1 MQIMKTSVTLSLRLL
16 CFKDALKVICDA
28 NKDLSGLEL
37 QLRFLMK
44 RSLSPAHPALIYM
57 VIHRYNTST

>member
-1 MQIMKTSVTLSLRLL
+1 MQIMKTSVTLSLSLL

-44 RSLSPAHPALIYM
+44 RLLSPAHPVLIYM
-57 VIHRYNTST
+57 TIHRYNTST